1 MQIQDFKV
9 QVMMTRMMT
18 NTKRRRRML
27 DVFSVDISST
37 EAVILVTTLRILN
50 IPTQMS
56 SRSCSAD
63 LQLMMSLKMMSALM
77 LASYAPY
84 AR

>member
-1 MQIQDFKV
+1 MQMQDFKV
-9 QVMMTRMMT
+9 PVMMTRMMT
-18 NTKRRRRML
+18 NTKRRRTL
-27 DVFSVDISST
+27 VVFSVDISSM
-37 EAVILVTTLRILN
+37 EAVILETTLRILN